1 MSIIASELPV
11 PFVAI
16 YLTVYK
22 HYLYNLILINLQKG
36 GSWMIEFKKLSKSY
50 DGKTNIVDR
59 LDMTIND
66 GELVVLIGESGCG
79 KTTTMKMIN
88 RLIEPSGGEIL
99 IDGKNILEMNPI
111 QLRRNIGYVI
121 QKVGLMPHM
130 SVGDNIELVAY
141 LKNWDKEKRRARSRE
156 LLKLVNLEPDQYI
169 DRYPNEL
176 SGGQQQRVGVARALA
191 VNPDIILM
199 DEPFS
204 AVDPITRETLQEELI
219 KLQSEVRKTIVFV
232 THDMDEALKLGDKI
246 AVMQGGK
253 IIQYDSPEKILKEPV
268 NDYVEY
274 FVGKDKL
281 WKSPEMLYARDI
293 MQKRPAVVLEHRTP
307 AYALEVMRKRDTDF
321 LVVVDAP
328 YDQPQK
334 MLGVVTP
341 KELKGKGMVENNRM
355 IDIMRKD
362 YPTVTERTSMVK
374 VLNIMKQ
381 ERLHYIPVIEEEK
394 NLLVGL
400 ITHGSIV
407 NIITDAL
414 VDSEVEKEA
423 L

>member
-1 MSIIASELPV
+1 
-11 PFVAI
+11 
-16 YLTVYK
+16 
-22 HYLYNLILINLQKG
+22 
-36 GSWMIEFKKLSKSY
+36 MIEFKKLSKSY
-50 DGKTNIVDR
+50 DGETNVVDR

-88 RLIEPSGGEIL
+88 RLIEPTGGEIL
-99 IDGKNILEMNPI
+99 IDGKNIMDMNPI

-141 LKNWDKEKRRARSRE
+141 LKNWDKKKRRERSRE
-156 LLKLVNLEPDQYI
+156 LLKLVNLDPDQYI

-176 SGGQQQRVGVARALA
+176 SGGQQQRIGVARALA
-191 VNPDIILM
+191 VNPDVILM

-204 AVDPITRETLQEELI
+204 AVDPLTRETLQEELI
-219 KLQSEVRKTIVFV
+219 KLQSEVQKTIVFV

-268 NDYVEY
+268 NSFVEY
-274 FVGKDKL
+274 FVGKDRL
-281 WKSPEMLYARDI
+281 WKSPEMLHARDI

-341 KELKGKGMVENNRM
+341 KELKGKGMVENNHM
-355 IDIMRKD
+355 IDIMRTD

-374 VLNIMKQ
+374 VLNLMKQ
-381 ERLHYIPVIEEEK
+381 QHLHYVPVIEENS
-394 NLLVGL
+394 NLLTGM

-414 VDSEVEKEA
+414 VESEIGKGES
-423 L
+423 